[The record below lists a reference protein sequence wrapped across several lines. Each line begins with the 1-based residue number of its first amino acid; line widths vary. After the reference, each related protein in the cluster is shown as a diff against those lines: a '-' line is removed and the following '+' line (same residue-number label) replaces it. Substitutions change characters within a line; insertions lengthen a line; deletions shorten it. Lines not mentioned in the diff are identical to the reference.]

1 MTTILLARHGETDW
15 NLERRVQ
22 GHTDRPLNE
31 AGVAQAQ
38 ALAEE
43 LSGEQIDAVYASDLA
58 RALDTARAVAEPRGL
73 SVVTLIGLRERNF
86 GTWEGLLDE
95 EILER
100 FPQAHTGPW
109 GDDETPEQLET
120 RVLEA
125 LLQIAKNHPGGQ
137 VLVVS
142 HGGPMRAM
150 LRRCGLPVERI
161 ANAHVARIAV
171 EYGTVRAIDST
182 AGGRLHE

>member
-15 NLERRVQ
+15 NAEGRVQ
-22 GHTDRPLNE
+22 GHADRPLNE
-31 AGVAQAQ
+31 AGIGQARE
-38 ALAEE
+38 LAEE
-43 LSGEQIDAVYASDLA
+43 LAGERIDAVYASDLS

-73 SVVTLIGLRERNF
+73 SVTPLIGLRERNF

-109 GDDETPEQLET
+109 GDDETPEQLDT
-120 RVLEA
+120 RVFEA
-125 LLQIAKNHPGGQ
+125 LLQIAEEHPGGQ

-142 HGGPMRAM
+142 HGGSMRAL
-150 LRRCGLPVERI
+150 LRRAGVPVERI

-171 EYGTVRAIDST
+171 EDGTVRAIESADC
-182 AGGRLHE
+182 GRLHE